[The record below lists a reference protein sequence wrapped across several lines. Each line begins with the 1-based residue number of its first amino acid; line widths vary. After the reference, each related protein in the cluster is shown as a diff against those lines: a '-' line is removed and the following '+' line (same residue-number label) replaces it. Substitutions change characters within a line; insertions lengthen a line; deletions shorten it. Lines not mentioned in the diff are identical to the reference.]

1 MNSCNIVNFIVTL
14 ITLPNTV
21 VIFTKGYQ
29 LGQFPFGQDAGDS
42 QLHRNDDHSSSV
54 FNVSFQFFGIRETS
68 LYVSVEW
75 IINLIILYHYIVKN
89 KCVFYDC

>member
-1 MNSCNIVNFIVTL
+1 MYTCNIVYCIVTL
-14 ITLPNTV
+14 ITLPNTIV
-21 VIFTKGYQ
+21 FFTKGYQ

-42 QLHRNDDHSSSV
+42 QLQRNDDESSSGI
-54 FNVSFQFFGIRETS
+54 NVSFQFFGIRETS

-75 IINLIILYHYIVKN
+75 INFIILYHYIVKK